1 MQQEKGIENSIVF
14 DIVNAICLRD
24 KGLHKRVIKIME
36 PHLESVKN
44 ASGQKREGTAC
55 GILSC
60 AYQDEQHYNKAIKVS
75 NRRLLIAKETFDKCR
90 ESAALCNLGSC
101 HTHLGQHEK
110 ALNYLEQD
118 LESHGNWVMWKGR
131 EQHWVIGNKTSMR
144 RYA

>member
-36 PHLESVKN
+36 PRLESVKN

-75 NRRLLIAKETFDKCR
+75 DRRLLIAKETGDR
-90 ESAALCNLGSC
+90 HGESVALCHLGSSYTNLG
-101 HTHLGQHEK
+101 QYEK
-110 ALNYLEQD
+110 ALKYLEQD
-118 LESHGNWVMWKGR
+118 LGIAPDTVCESYSTLCPSTGV
-131 EQHWVIGNKTSMR
+131 
-144 RYA
+144 A